1 MPSEVLSQELK
12 LYAELK
18 LWLLEN
24 YRWKYVVIHGDKYE
38 VWSCY
43 QDAIKWGYMTYG
55 LKPFLCKQIVNP
67 EPKVFL

>member
-1 MPSEVLSQELK
+1 MPSEVLSVELK

-18 LWLLEN
+18 LHLLEQ
-24 YRWKYVVIHGDKYE
+24 YRGQFVVIHGDQYE
-38 VWSCY
+38 VWHCY

-55 LKPFLCKQIVNP
+55 LKPFLCKQIVDP